1 MNQEGIRMP
10 ELDVRKTDRKLEIVL
25 NRPAE
30 ENRLTY
36 SMMMLIRDTVIES
49 QNDADIRALVF
60 RGEGTHFC
68 EGESRQDLGEWPT
81 EFAGRAPGGEHGAPP
96 LPQQAMISAVRSC
109 SKPTIALLTGHT
121 SGIGL
126 DLACASDH
134 RLASKSAVLSDGR
147 VKEASHVA
155 TGITHML
162 PRLIGLSQATRLIL
176 LGDKLPAEEALSM
189 GLVHEVYSD
198 KDFEKQTKEFIDT
211 IARLATRSY
220 SIIKEQTIEQLD
232 MPYEWALKHSLA
244 VRQTNV
250 IEDRMEAAD
259 AFREKRDPEFSGR

>member
-1 MNQEGIRMP
+1 
-10 ELDVRKTDRKLEIVL
+10 
-25 NRPAE
+25 
-30 ENRLTY
+30 
-36 SMMMLIRDTVIES
+36 
-49 QNDADIRALVF
+49 
-60 RGEGTHFC
+60 
-68 EGESRQDLGEWPT
+68 
-81 EFAGRAPGGEHGAPP
+81 
-96 LPQQAMISAVRSC
+96 
-109 SKPTIALLTGHT
+109 
-121 SGIGL
+121 
-126 DLACASDH
+126 
-134 RLASKSAVLSDGR
+134 
-147 VKEASHVA
+147 
-155 TGITHML
+155 ML

-198 KDFEKQTKEFIDT
+198 KDFEKQTTEFIDT